1 MAMTRCP
8 LCGGNVSGGICE
20 SCGYELPDEE
30 EIVKP
35 YDYIPYHVEDEE
47 EEKTYTPETDE
58 IYPNGFPNIKV
69 AKPNEPPAPKPYIPQ
84 NNVSVQQVGSAQQPN
99 KNQNQNA
106 MPNQP
111 AKPQNPN
118 NAANTNPYQNY
129 SGLTTGEKIVK
140 ITSDLLKRYG
150 IMMFASVFM
159 PILALPF
166 GIYAMFS
173 VQKKGRKYDIF
184 AVIWFMIIFGL
195 LYIAGNR

>member
-30 EIVKP
+30 EIVRP
-35 YDYIPYHVEDEE
+35 YDYIPDRVEEDED
-47 EEKTYTPETDE
+47 KTVDMPE
-58 IYPNGFPNIKV
+58 IYPNGLPNIKA

-99 KNQNQNA
+99 KNININQNA
-106 MPNQP
+106 MLNQP
-111 AKPQNPN
+111 AKQQNPY

-150 IMMFASVFM
+150 IMMFASVFI
-159 PILALPF
+159 PVLALPF

-195 LYIAGNR
+195 LYIAGDR